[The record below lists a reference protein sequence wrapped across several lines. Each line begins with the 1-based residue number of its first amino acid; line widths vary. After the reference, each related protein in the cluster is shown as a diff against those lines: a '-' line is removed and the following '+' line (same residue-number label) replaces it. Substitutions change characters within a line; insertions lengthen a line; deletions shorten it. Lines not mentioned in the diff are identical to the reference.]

1 MPMISVLK
9 RMKQDDHCDF
19 KVILVYTV
27 RLCVKGDKELGSW
40 VYNTSTGNMEEG
52 RSMEIVRQ

>member
-1 MPMISVLK
+1 MISDLK
-9 RMKQDDHCDF
+9 RMKQEDHCDF

-40 VYNTSTGNMEEG
+40 VSW
-52 RSMEIVRQ
+52 